1 VWRIESVCSASWFP
15 VGSIH
20 GWMIEERNLHF
31 FLDFMGDDVGLQR
44 NKTGLLENSELDMFI
59 QMVFT

>member
-1 VWRIESVCSASWFP
+1 

-20 GWMIEERNLHF
+20 GWIIEEGNLYF
-31 FLDFMGDDVGLQR
+31 FLDSMGHDVGLQR
-44 NKTGLLENSELDMFI
+44 NKTGLLENSELDMLI